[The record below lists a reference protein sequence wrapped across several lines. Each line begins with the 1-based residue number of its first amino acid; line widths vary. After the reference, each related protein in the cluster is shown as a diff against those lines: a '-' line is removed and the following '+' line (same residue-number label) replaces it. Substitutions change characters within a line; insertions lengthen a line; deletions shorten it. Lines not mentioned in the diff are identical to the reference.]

1 MWAVDQVVRSPDV
14 DRRGNQVTSSTD
26 DRSPSAKA
34 YQWSTRIM
42 VVALEMVLPGL
53 AGYWLDKQLHT
64 VVLFMLIGFAVGCT
78 AAVVHLIRMVRSENQ
93 QVSRD

>member
-1 MWAVDQVVRSPDV
+1 M
-14 DRRGNQVTSSTD
+14 STD

-53 AGYWLDKQLHT
+53 AGYWLDQQLGT
-64 VVLFMLIGFAVGCT
+64 VVLFMLVGFVVGCT
-78 AAVVHLIRMVRSENQ
+78 AAVVHLIRMVRSESNLVQ
-93 QVSRD
+93 GKNRPTPKN